1 MVATMSAVRPGSP
14 AGSYPIAESADPDVL
29 GSIRTA
35 AIDLAL
41 WTRTLPPLLADWI
54 EGERP
59 ARLPDDRK
67 LVRLEHL
74 EAALEAMVRPRGATR
89 LARALLVAD
98 IADLARRFAAI
109 AATDIV
115 DIRLEVIRHNA
126 CWRFHR
132 DITPL
137 RLLTTYRGPGTQLP
151 PADRAD
157 QALREQRNYR
167 GPLTEFPR
175 YAVALFKGDPDDTG
189 QGVLHRSPSIVGT
202 RIARLLLCL
211 NLPSRASPELW
222 TPGAAGDN
230 RCRMSPPPSPPL
242 PLS

>member
-1 MVATMSAVRPGSP
+1 MVTAMSAGRPQSSASTHP
-14 AGSYPIAESADPDVL
+14 VAESADPKVL
-29 GSIRTA
+29 DSIRTA

-54 EGERP
+54 ESERP

-74 EAALEAMVRPRGATR
+74 ETALDAMVRPRGATR
-89 LARALLVAD
+89 APRALLVAD

-109 AATDIV
+109 AGTGIV

-132 DITPL
+132 DVTPL

-151 PADRAD
+151 PVDLAE
-157 QALREQRNYR
+157 QALHEQRDYR

-175 YAVALFKGDPDDTG
+175 HAVALFKGDPNGTG
-189 QGVLHRSPSIVGT
+189 QGVLHRSPPITGT

-222 TPGAAGDN
+222 TPQV
-230 RCRMSPPPSPPL
+230 SL
-242 PLS
+242 TL